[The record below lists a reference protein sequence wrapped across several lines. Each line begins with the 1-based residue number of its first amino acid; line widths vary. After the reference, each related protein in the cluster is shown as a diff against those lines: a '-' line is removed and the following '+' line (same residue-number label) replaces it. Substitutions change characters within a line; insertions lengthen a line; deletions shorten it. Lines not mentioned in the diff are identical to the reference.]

1 MIGSCKMDAS
11 QNTTIRK
18 GRLMLRRQI
27 YNLHSD
33 KQQPP
38 RFCDVIVEGN
48 NVKLEVKNDK
58 GKLESIP
65 WEDVVY
71 QVDAAKKMAVSQ

>member
-1 MIGSCKMDAS
+1 MYRDY
-11 QNTTIRK
+11 QYIRD
-18 GRLMLRRQI
+18 RNRIIMLRRQI

-38 RFCDVIVEGN
+38 RFCDVIVEDDD
-48 NVKLEVKNDK
+48 VKLEVKNDK

-65 WEDVVY
+65 WDDVVY
-71 QVDAAKKMAVSQ
+71 QVNAAKKMAVKQ